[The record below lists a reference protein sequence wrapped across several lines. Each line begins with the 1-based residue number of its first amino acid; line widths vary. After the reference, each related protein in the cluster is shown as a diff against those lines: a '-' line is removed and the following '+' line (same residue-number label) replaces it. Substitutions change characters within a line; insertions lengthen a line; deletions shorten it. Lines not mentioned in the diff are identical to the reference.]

1 MLDRVESWLEGL
13 FELPARRL
21 FRTRLQPVELARAVV
36 HAMEQQRLIGPKGEL
51 VPNHYLVA
59 LHPADYDQLA
69 TWRISLEGEL
79 AAHAEQRARER
90 GWRWSGRVV
99 IEIVSD
105 DALRPGRPMAQASYR
120 DTLPPAGGP
129 VAEAATLEE
138 TAVLARPVVP
148 HPRAG
153 VDASAYLQTEDG
165 RTVPLTTALVRVGR
179 AGDNEVVLDHPS
191 VSRYHA
197 CLHADGDG
205 YRLVDLDSHNGTR
218 VNGAPITEQRLANGD
233 RIEAGAVALRYQGRR

>member
-1 MLDRVESWLEGL
+1 MCTRYSAPARGRRAGHGLPIIQVRGSHGGGDMLDRVESWLECL

-99 IEIVSD
+99 VEIV
-105 DALRPGRPMAQASYR
+105 
-120 DTLPPAGGP
+120 
-129 VAEAATLEE
+129 
-138 TAVLARPVVP
+138 
-148 HPRAG
+148 
-153 VDASAYLQTEDG
+153 
-165 RTVPLTTALVRVGR
+165 
-179 AGDNEVVLDHPS
+179 
-191 VSRYHA
+191 
-197 CLHADGDG
+197 
-205 YRLVDLDSHNGTR
+205 
-218 VNGAPITEQRLANGD
+218 
-233 RIEAGAVALRYQGRR
+233 